1 MSKMRENTR
10 LARGSGP
17 DPVTGSL
24 SVPIYRS
31 ATYHHPEIS
40 YDPDKYYYSRC
51 DTPTRRAF
59 EKELAYLE
67 HGEDAVATTSGM
79 SAIALVL
86 KLFGPGD
93 HVIVTSDLYGGS
105 YRLLTNLYARYGIE
119 FQFIN
124 TWNLEDVKKSI
135 KPNTKGFLIET
146 PSNPAMHVTD
156 IESISRLVREINIE
170 RGIETGK
177 RESGSA
183 DAHPDINAVLESKR
197 AYLIVDNTLL
207 SPYFQKP
214 LTHGADIVVHSA
226 TKYIAGHNDVLAGAV
241 VVKKKAIREF
251 FYFFAMSEGGV
262 LSADDSWL
270 ALRGLQTLSVRLDRE
285 QENAFEV
292 VKFLKQNP
300 AVEKVIYAGDP
311 EHPDYELSK
320 KQTTG
325 FGALVS
331 FYVKEPEKIP
341 EILERLRVINVA
353 GSLGGTQSLITYPSS
368 GIQLPIPEEQRL
380 ETGVTDKLLR
390 ISIGIEDVRD
400 LIDDLDQAL
409 SIYGSNIN
417 ADKKVS

>member
-17 DPVTGSL
+17 DPITGGL

-31 ATYHHPEIS
+31 ATYHHPEVS

-59 EKELAYLE
+59 ETELAVLE
-67 HGEDAVATTSGM
+67 HGADAVATTSGM

-86 KLFGPGD
+86 KLLSPGD

-119 FQFIN
+119 FQFVN

-135 KPNTKGFLIET
+135 KLNTKSFLIET

-156 IESISRLVREINIE
+156 IEALAELVSEINAE
-170 RGIETGK
+170 RGITVQTVDE
-177 RESGSA
+177 ENA
-183 DAHPDINAVLESKR
+183 DAHPDINKVLESKR

-214 LTHGADIVVHSA
+214 LTHGADIVIHSA

-241 VVKKKAIREF
+241 VVKEKSLRDF

-292 VKFLKQNP
+292 VEFLKKHP
-300 AVEKVIYAGDP
+300 AVEKVLYAGDP
-311 EHPDYELSK
+311 EHPDYELSR

-325 FGALVS
+325 FGALIS
-331 FYVKEPEKIP
+331 FYVKDPEKIP
-341 EILERLRVINVA
+341 ELLERLKIINVA
-353 GSLGGTQSLITYPSS
+353 GSLGGTQSLITYPAA
-368 GIQLPIPEEQRL
+368 GIQQPIPEEQRI

-390 ISIGIEDVRD
+390 ISIGLEDSRD
-400 LIDDLDQAL
+400 LIEDLEYAL
-409 SIYGSNIN
+409 DIYSLNEA